1 MIRRTDSS
9 SSRMKS
15 PWFGGALLLSI
26 LFACV
31 LFDRTSYS
39 QQGLDLASLGTGQ
52 DEDPV
57 TLSAQFSLKQDQSGV
72 LTVTAKLSPGWHI
85 YSVTQPSGG
94 PIKTSFKVNTVGV
107 ELVGPPSPIT
117 IPNQSQAKSS

>member
-1 MIRRTDSS
+1 MIRRTDSN

-15 PWFGGALLLSI
+15 PRFGVVLFLSI

-39 QQGLDLASLGTGQ
+39 QQGLDVASFGTGL
-52 DEDPV
+52 DEDPL

-107 ELVGPPSPIT
+107 ELVGPPLPT
-117 IPNQSQAKSS
+117 TLPNRSQAKSS